1 MVGVAKRA
9 LESLCHYSDLTVDEF
24 RTMAYK
30 VANLVNSR
38 PLSRLSLSE
47 GDLILT
53 PNHFLF
59 GNLGGSVTTETFTS
73 HSQRWHRVCEV
84 LDQFWS
90 IFLNKTLLELRN
102 TKKWQVEHTQL
113 AEGDLVVEVDSTQPR
128 GCWKLAIVEQIHPS
142 DDSKV
147 RKVTIRNSK
156 GQYLRP
162 IVNLIPLNQKLFR
175 GSAEVANCNPL
186 NND

>member
-1 MVGVAKRA
+1 MSH
-9 LESLCHYSDLTVDEF
+9 L
-24 RTMAYK
+24 
-30 VANLVNSR
+30 NS
-38 PLSRLSLSE
+38 PWPFYFGGFLSLNIVTGMFSPSPFRLCALSPEVGRREGSSSE
-47 GDLILT
+47 EIGKPENI
-53 PNHFLF
+53 
-59 GNLGGSVTTETFTS
+59 TS
-73 HSQRWHRVCEV
+73 HSQRWHKICEL

-90 IFLNKTLLELRN
+90 IFLEKTLLELRN
-102 TKKWQVEHTQL
+102 TKKWQVEQTQL
-113 AEGDLVVEVDSTQPR
+113 AEGDLVVEIDSTQPR